1 MPAPILETTKSKV
14 IEMWLL
20 GHSRDSIAATNHIST
35 GAVSNIVK
43 EWEDRIGKDVMRG
56 LREVGV
62 LLRKEGLSIAQC
74 AIGFRIMKMFADQGV
89 DGEAAEHFVSNLYKE
104 CNRLGFTPGNVATH
118 IYDLVKFSKEEN
130 VRLPEIKAYIDNKVV
145 QKEELDDQVKQLIN
159 TLATLERKKSEL
171 QNSYEIILEQKKKAE
186 YEINSFLNYKQ
197 ELEKLGISMANDM
210 LKFANTVKSIAEYG
224 YDPQRVLEEFR
235 DTQYHWDKLRAL
247 KIAIK
252 EAQENFERLE
262 SQNSSI
268 LKRIGFHSN
277 KADLYNELDGAGF
290 GITELSEL
298 LDMIKNIAASN
309 QVSLPD
315 AVSKFFDDL
324 ETQYEPKLGFESTKD
339 KLVEEIKMRDMER
352 KKGLEN
358 LKNQFFIGPI
368 VAGLIRLGL
377 NETEITEFGMIF
389 LDTRKSSYSMRGT
402 AIAMLKKLE
411 EMASSRS
418 TTTSDTEIIE
428 DLRSARIML
437 ELD

>member
-1 MPAPILETTKSKV
+1 
-14 IEMWLL
+14 
-20 GHSRDSIAATNHIST
+20 
-35 GAVSNIVK
+35 
-43 EWEDRIGKDVMRG
+43 
-56 LREVGV
+56 
-62 LLRKEGLSIAQC
+62 
-74 AIGFRIMKMFADQGV
+74 
-89 DGEAAEHFVSNLYKE
+89 
-104 CNRLGFTPGNVATH
+104 
-118 IYDLVKFSKEEN
+118 
-130 VRLPEIKAYIDNKVV
+130 
-145 QKEELDDQVKQLIN
+145 
-159 TLATLERKKSEL
+159 
-171 QNSYEIILEQKKKAE
+171 
-186 YEINSFLNYKQ
+186 
-197 ELEKLGISMANDM
+197 
-210 LKFANTVKSIAEYG
+210 
-224 YDPQRVLEEFR
+224 
-235 DTQYHWDKLRAL
+235 
-247 KIAIK
+247 
-252 EAQENFERLE
+252 
-262 SQNSSI
+262 
-268 LKRIGFHSN
+268 
-277 KADLYNELDGAGF
+277 
-290 GITELSEL
+290 
-298 LDMIKNIAASN
+298 MIKNIAASN